1 MQHWHRTILPL
12 LLAAAFLLS
21 ACGPKKPQDI
31 KDFQELL
38 TELDGRNADI
48 MKKKQEIQD
57 ILQAYNQSVPED
69 RKVKFTPSDGN
80 PLTADQEK
88 LLKDLLQQEK
98 DVSYQGLLRQVIEK
112 NDEIRGLQEKIADLE
127 ARLPKPY
134 DVKRGD
140 THYRLCL
147 KYLTEVEGLS
157 RPRADSL
164 IDRVAMVADLVK
176 GFQVWFYYKDGIFGT
191 FVTQGTARISP
202 SRLAR
207 VNRRKVIDEARAQGR
222 TQAFEEILDS
232 IRRETMPDT
241 IGQPAAADST
251 KR

>member
-1 MQHWHRTILPL
+1 MNHGYRTILAL
-12 LLAAAFLLS
+12 LLAAGFFLS

-57 ILQAYNQSVPED
+57 ILQAYNQSVPEEK
-69 RKVKFTPSDGN
+69 KVKFTPSDGN
-80 PLTADQEK
+80 PLTGDQEK
-88 LLKDLLQQEK
+88 LLKDLLQNEK
-98 DVSYQGLLRQVIEK
+98 DVSYQGLLRQVIDK
-112 NDEIRGLQEKIADLE
+112 NDEIRGLQEKIAELE

-157 RPRADSL
+157 RQRADSL

-232 IRRETMPDT
+232 IRRESMPDT
-241 IGQPAAADST
+241 IGRPAASDSAR
-251 KR
+251 K